1 MSEQSVAPP
10 QSISPADRS
19 LLFNETPSTSV
30 GIFSHAP
37 ACPSPMVPTTD
48 VRHTEDDAELALTEL
63 DLFNNPSTDF
73 FSRFRII
80 ARQLRRPRVERPV

>member
-1 MSEQSVAPP
+1 
-10 QSISPADRS
+10 
-19 LLFNETPSTSV
+19 
-30 GIFSHAP
+30 
-37 ACPSPMVPTTD
+37 MVPTTD